1 MLNKLECIIL
11 GHLVRTPM
19 AGYDLH
25 KWLQQEGPFFGYSP
39 QPSQIY
45 RQLTKCLE
53 KGWVDLIIDQHR
65 SGPDAKVYRLTP
77 AGIAT
82 FRDWALSPYEPSVRP
97 LDSDFQ
103 MRFLLTGVLGPDVAL
118 RLLTTELAY
127 RRKQQREKAYSDDI
141 DPARTAFE
149 INPLWHRELVRLGR
163 ERSFLLGTTYL
174 TWLEMT
180 HSRLTEQLNEFQGSG
195 DAAAVQDSTVP
206 DTTTPDPISQYQD
219 VKNA

>member
-11 GHLVRTPM
+11 GHLVRTPL

-53 KGWVDLIIDQHR
+53 KGWVDLVIDQHR

-77 AGIAT
+77 AGIAA
-82 FRDWALSPYEPSVRP
+82 FKEWAHSPYEPTVRP

-103 MRFLLTGVLGPDVAL
+103 MRFLLTGILGPDVAL
-118 RLLTTELAY
+118 KLLTTELAY
-127 RRKQQREKAYSDDI
+127 RRRQQREKAYSDDI
-141 DPARTAFE
+141 DPETTAFAVD
-149 INPLWHRELVRLGR
+149 PAWHRELVRMGR
-163 ERSFLLGTTYL
+163 ERAYLLGTTYL
-174 TWLEMT
+174 TWLELT
-180 HSRLTEQLNEFQGSG
+180 HSRLTEQLADFPGTADLPSAQTNSG
-195 DAAAVQDSTVP
+195 AIA
-206 DTTTPDPISQYQD
+206 
-219 VKNA
+219 

>member
-25 KWLQQEGPFFGYSP
+25 KWLEQEGPFFGYSP

-53 KGWVDLIIDQHR
+53 KGWVDQILDQHR
-65 SGPDAKVYRLTP
+65 SGPDAKVYRLTS
-77 AGIAT
+77 AGIEA
-82 FRDWALSPYEPSVRP
+82 FNEWAHSPYVPTVRP

-103 MRFLLTGVLGPDVAL
+103 MRFLLTGILGPEVAL
-118 RLLTTELAY
+118 KLLDTELAY

-141 DPARTAFE
+141 DANRTAFP
-149 INPLWHRELVRLGR
+149 IDPSWHRELVRLGR
-163 ERSFLLGTTYL
+163 ERSYLLGTTYL
-174 TWLEMT
+174 TWLELS
-180 HSRLTEQLNEFQGSG
+180 HSRLTEQLSDFQVS
-195 DAAAVQDSTVP
+195 AIEMTQA
-206 DTTTPDPISQYQD
+206 
-219 VKNA
+219 

>member
-1 MLNKLECIIL
+1 MDVEQDKGRKVLNKLECIIL

-25 KWLQQEGPFFGYSP
+25 KWLNQEGPFFGYTP

-53 KGWVDLIIDQHR
+53 KGWVDLVIDQHR

-77 AGIAT
+77 AGIEI
-82 FRDWALSPYEPSVRP
+82 FKEWARSPYEPTVRP

-103 MRFLLTGVLGPDVAL
+103 MRFVLTGILGPEVAL
-118 RLLTTELAY
+118 ELLTTELNY
-127 RRKQQREKAYSDDI
+127 RRKQHREKAYSDDFDPDLAALPI
-141 DPARTAFE
+141 DPS
-149 INPLWHRELVRLGR
+149 WHRELVRLGR
-163 ERSFLLGTTYL
+163 ERSYLLGTTYL

-180 HSRLTEQLNEFQGSG
+180 HARLTEQVNDF
-195 DAAAVQDSTVP
+195 
-206 DTTTPDPISQYQD
+206 DTSASSQSATPDIDEAQT
-219 VKNA
+219 A

>member
-1 MLNKLECIIL
+1 M

-25 KWLQQEGPFFGYSP
+25 KWLGQEGPFFGYTP

-53 KGWVDLIIDQHR
+53 KGWVDQIIDQHR
-65 SGPDAKVYRLTP
+65 SGPDAKVYRLTE
-77 AGIAT
+77 AGIAA
-82 FRDWALSPYEPSVRP
+82 FKDWAHSPYEPTVRP

-103 MRFLLTGVLGPDVAL
+103 MRFLLTGILGPDVAL
-118 RLLTTELAY
+118 KLLSTELAY

-141 DPARTAFE
+141 DADSTAFP
-149 INPLWHRELVRLGR
+149 IDPSWHRELVRLGR
-163 ERSFLLGTTYL
+163 ERSYLLGTTYL

-180 HSRLTEQLNEFQGSG
+180 HSRLSEQLEEFPSSTSG
-195 DAAAVQDSTVP
+195 GGAANGDGA
-206 DTTTPDPISQYQD
+206 
-219 VKNA
+219 A

>member
-25 KWLQQEGPFFGYSP
+25 KWLAQEGPFFGYTP

-53 KGWVDLIIDQHR
+53 KGWVDQVIDQHR

-77 AGIAT
+77 AGIQA
-82 FRDWALSPYEPSVRP
+82 FKDWAHAPYEPTVRP

-103 MRFLLTGVLGPDVAL
+103 MRFVLTGVLGPEVAL
-118 RLLTTELAY
+118 ALLTTELDY
-127 RRKQQREKAYSDDI
+127 RRRQQREKAYSDDFDPEQAAFPI
-141 DPARTAFE
+141 DPA
-149 INPLWHRELVRLGR
+149 WHRELVRLGR
-163 ERSFLLGTTYL
+163 ERSYLLGTTYL

-180 HSRLTEQLNEFQGSG
+180 YARLTEQL
-195 DAAAVQDSTVP
+195 P
-206 DTTTPDPISQYQD
+206 DFTTPTPRGGAGATASQEQD
-219 VKNA
+219 TETA

>member
-25 KWLQQEGPFFGYSP
+25 KWLEQEGPFFGYSP

-82 FRDWALSPYEPSVRP
+82 FKEWAHSPYEPTVRP

-103 MRFLLTGVLGPDVAL
+103 MRFLLTGVLGPEVAMQ
-118 RLLTTELAY
+118 LLTTELSY
-127 RRKQQREKAYSDDI
+127 RRKQQRQKAYSDDI
-141 DPARTAFE
+141 VPEETAFP
-149 INPLWHRELVRLGR
+149 IDPLWHRELVRLGR
-163 ERSFLLGTTYL
+163 ERSYLLGTTYL

-180 HSRLTEQLNEFQGSG
+180 HSRLTEQLSEFQGTAN
-195 DAAAVQDSTVP
+195 DAATEAPLSRQDDGKS
-206 DTTTPDPISQYQD
+206 
-219 VKNA
+219 A